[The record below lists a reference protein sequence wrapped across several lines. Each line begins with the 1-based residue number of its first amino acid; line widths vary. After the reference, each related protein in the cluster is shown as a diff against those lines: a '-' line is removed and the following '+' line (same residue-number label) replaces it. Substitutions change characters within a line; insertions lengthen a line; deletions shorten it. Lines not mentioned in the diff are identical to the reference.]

1 MLRSIVILNFGL
13 QYCAL
18 YTHTKR
24 EACFM
29 IIFFICLT
37 ILILG
42 YKFYS
47 PFVEKQA
54 GMDTTVDTPQKR
66 FSEGVDYVAI
76 HPVRAFLIQFLNIAG
91 VGPIF
96 GPILGALYGPVALVW
111 IVLGNVLGGAVH
123 DFFSGVMSIKED
135 GKSLPEIAG
144 HYYNVVFK
152 GFMLIFTAML
162 LFFVGVVFIM
172 SPAGLLSNL
181 DVFEGTFFAN
191 NTFWVLAIL
200 AYYFLA
206 TLLPIDKIIT
216 KFYPLFGL
224 LMIVMT
230 TLIAGALLL
239 DAPHLPVAGDFLAY
253 FEADHAHDFLEPN
266 PDGLPTWPLLF
277 ITITCGAI
285 SGFHSTQ
292 APIIARC
299 LTNEKYVR
307 PVYYGAMMCEGI
319 VGCVWALAGIAAFP
333 EGYAGLKALLDQGGP
348 GLVVNHVANSYLGV
362 MGGIMAIIAVAV
374 FPITSGDTAF
384 RSLRLTVVDAFNIPQ
399 SLRNRLLLAVPIL
412 TIAFFMTKL
421 DFSVIWRYFAFSNML
436 LSTSVLWLATKY
448 LFDRRAFHWI
458 TSIPAVI
465 ATGVTLSYIMTAAI
479 GFNLSAD
486 LGKPIGAAVVVIG
499 LVGLVFVH
507 SKHKKLDVA

>member
-1 MLRSIVILNFGL
+1 
-13 QYCAL
+13 
-18 YTHTKR
+18 
-24 EACFM
+24 M
-29 IIFFICLT
+29 IIFFICIT

-54 GMDTTVDTPQKR
+54 GIDPTVATPQTR
-66 FSEGVDYVAI
+66 FSEGVDYVPI

-111 IVLGNVLGGAVH
+111 IVIGNVLGGAVH
-123 DFFSGVMSIKED
+123 DYFSGVMSIKED

-181 DVFEGTFFAN
+181 DSFQGTILAD
-191 NTFWVLAIL
+191 NTFWVLVIL
-200 AYYFLA
+200 GYYFLA

-216 KFYPLFGL
+216 KFYPIFGL

-230 TLIAGALLL
+230 SMIAVALLI
-239 DAPHLPVAGDFLAY
+239 DAPHLPVTGDFWAY
-253 FEADHAHDFLEPN
+253 FEADHAHDFLAPN

-277 ITITCGAI
+277 VTITCGAI

-307 PVYYGAMMCEGI
+307 PVYYGAMVCEGI
-319 VGCVWALAGIAAFP
+319 VACVWALAGIAAFP
-333 EGYAGLKALLDQGGP
+333 EGYAGLKAMLDTGGP

-362 MGGIMAIIAVAV
+362 FGGIMAIVAVAV

-399 SLRNRLLLAVPIL
+399 SIRNRLLLALPIL
-412 TIAFFMTKL
+412 TIAYFMTKL
-421 DFSVIWRYFAFSNML
+421 DFTVIWRYFAFSNML

-448 LFDRRAFHWI
+448 LFDRGTFHWI
-458 TSIPAVI
+458 ASIPAVI
-465 ATGVTLSYIMTAAI
+465 TTGVTISYIMTAAI
-479 GFNLSAD
+479 GFNLSPD
-486 LGKPIGAAVVVIG
+486 LGKPIGAVVVVIG
-499 LVGLVFVH
+499 FILLVIAH
-507 SKHKKLDVA
+507 NKHKQVAA

>member
-1 MLRSIVILNFGL
+1 ML
-13 QYCAL
+13 
-18 YTHTKR
+18 
-24 EACFM
+24 
-29 IIFFICLT
+29 IFFICIT

-54 GMDTTVDTPQKR
+54 GIDSTIDTPQKR
-66 FSEGVDYVAI
+66 FNEGVDYVAV
-76 HPVRAFLIQFLNIAG
+76 HPARAFLIQFLNIAG

-144 HYYNVVFK
+144 SYYNVVFK
-152 GFMLIFTAML
+152 GFMLLFTAML

-172 SPAGLLSNL
+172 SPAGLLSHL
-181 DVFEGTFFAN
+181 DVFEGTFFES

-200 AYYFLA
+200 GYYFLA

-216 KFYPLFGL
+216 KFYPIFGL

-230 TLIAGALLL
+230 TLIAIALLM
-239 DAPHLPVAGDFLAY
+239 DAPHLPVGGDFLAY

-292 APIIARC
+292 APIMARC

-307 PVYYGAMMCEGI
+307 PVYYGAMVCEGI
-319 VGCVWALAGIAAFP
+319 VACVWALAGIAAFP
-333 EGYAGLKALLDQGGP
+333 EGYAGLKALLDAGGP

-362 MGGIMAIIAVAV
+362 LGGIMAIIAVAV

-384 RSLRLTVVDAFNIPQ
+384 RSLRLTIVDAFNIPQ

-412 TIAFFMTKL
+412 TIAYFMTKL

-448 LFDRRAFHWI
+448 LFDRKAFHWI
-458 TSIPAVI
+458 TSVPAVI
-465 ATGVTLSYIMTAAI
+465 ATAVTISYIMTAPI
-479 GFNLSAD
+479 GINLSSD
-486 LGKPIGAAVVVIG
+486 LGKPIGVVTAVIVFVVVVIADA
-499 LVGLVFVH
+499 
-507 SKHKKLDVA
+507 KTKKGNVA

>member
-1 MLRSIVILNFGL
+1 ML
-13 QYCAL
+13 
-18 YTHTKR
+18 
-24 EACFM
+24 
-29 IIFFICLT
+29 IFFICIT

-54 GMDTTVDTPQKR
+54 GIDPTVATPQSR
-66 FSEGVDYVAI
+66 FSEGVDYVPI

-96 GPILGALYGPVALVW
+96 GPILGALYGPIALVW

-123 DFFSGVMSIKED
+123 DYFSGVMSIKED

-181 DVFEGTFFAN
+181 DFFKDTIFAN
-191 NTFWVLAIL
+191 NTFWVLVIL
-200 AYYFLA
+200 GYYFLA

-216 KFYPLFGL
+216 KFYPIFGL

-230 TLIAGALLL
+230 TMIAIALLI
-239 DAPHLPVAGDFLAY
+239 DAPHLPLTGDFMAY
-253 FEADHAHDFLEPN
+253 FEADHAHDFLTPN

-277 ITITCGAI
+277 VTITCGAI

-307 PVYYGAMMCEGI
+307 PVYYGAMVCEG
-319 VGCVWALAGIAAFP
+319 VVACVWALAGIAAFP
-333 EGYAGLKALLDQGGP
+333 EGYAGLKDLLAQGGP

-362 MGGIMAIIAVAV
+362 LGGIMAIIAVAV

-399 SLRNRLLLAVPIL
+399 SVRNRLLLAVPIL
-412 TIAFFMTKL
+412 TIAYFMTKL
-421 DFSVIWRYFAFSNML
+421 DFTLIWRYFAFSNML

-448 LFDRRAFHWI
+448 LFDRGTFHWI
-458 TSIPAVI
+458 ASVPAVI
-465 ATGVTLSYIMTAAI
+465 TTGVTVSYIMTAAI

-486 LGKPIGAAVVVIG
+486 LGRPIGAAVVVIG
-499 LVGLVFVH
+499 LILLVLAH
-507 SKHKKLDVA
+507 NKHKSVAA

>member
-1 MLRSIVILNFGL
+1 ML
-13 QYCAL
+13 
-18 YTHTKR
+18 
-24 EACFM
+24 
-29 IIFFICLT
+29 IFFICIT

-54 GMDTTVDTPQKR
+54 GIDPTIDTPQKR
-66 FSEGVDYVAI
+66 FNEGVDYVAV

-91 VGPIF
+91 IGPIF
-96 GPILGALYGPVALVW
+96 GPILGALYGPIALVW

-144 HYYNVVFK
+144 SYYNVVFK
-152 GFMLIFTAML
+152 GFMLVFTAML

-172 SPAGLLSNL
+172 SPAGLFSHL
-181 DVFEGTFFAN
+181 DIFEGTIFAN
-191 NTFWVLAIL
+191 NTFWVLVIL
-200 AYYFLA
+200 SYYFLA

-216 KFYPLFGL
+216 KFYPVFGL

-230 TLIAGALLL
+230 TLIGGALLM

-292 APIIARC
+292 APIMARC

-307 PVYYGAMMCEGI
+307 PVYYGAMISEGI

-333 EGYAGLKALLDQGGP
+333 DGYAGLKALLDSGGP
-348 GLVVNHVANSYLGV
+348 GLVVNHVANSYLGTI
-362 MGGIMAIIAVAV
+362 GGIMSIIAVAV

-384 RSLRLTVVDAFNIPQ
+384 RSLRLTIVDAFNIPQ
-399 SLRNRLLLAVPIL
+399 SIRNRLLLAVPIL
-412 TIAFFMTKL
+412 TIAYFMTKL

-448 LFDRRAFHWI
+448 LFDRKAFHWI
-458 TSIPAVI
+458 ASIPAVI
-465 ATGVTLSYIMTAAI
+465 TTAVTISYIMTAPI
-479 GFNLSAD
+479 GINLSSD
-486 LGKPIGAAVVVIG
+486 LGKPIGAVVAVIVFILVVIADA
-499 LVGLVFVH
+499 
-507 SKHKKLDVA
+507 KNKKLHAA

>member
-1 MLRSIVILNFGL
+1 ML
-13 QYCAL
+13 
-18 YTHTKR
+18 
-24 EACFM
+24 
-29 IIFFICLT
+29 IFFICIT

-54 GMDTTVDTPQKR
+54 GIDSSVATPQSR
-66 FSEGVDYVAI
+66 FSEGVDYVPI

-96 GPILGALYGPVALVW
+96 GPILGAIYGPVALVW
-111 IVLGNVLGGAVH
+111 IVIGNVLGGAVH
-123 DFFSGVMSIKED
+123 DYFSGVMSIKED

-144 HYYNVVFK
+144 HYYNIVFK
-152 GFMLIFTAML
+152 GVMLLFTAML

-181 DVFEGTFFAN
+181 DVFQDTFLAN
-191 NTFWVLAIL
+191 NTLWVLVIL
-200 AYYFLA
+200 GYYFLA

-216 KFYPLFGL
+216 KFYPIFGL

-230 TLIAGALLL
+230 SMIAIALLIDAPQLPIAGDL
-239 DAPHLPVAGDFLAY
+239 FAY
-253 FEADHAHDFLEPN
+253 FTTDHAHDFLAPN
-266 PDGLPTWPLLF
+266 PDGLPIWPLLF

-307 PVYYGAMMCEGI
+307 PVYYGAMVCEGA
-319 VGCVWALAGIAAFP
+319 VACVWALAGIAAFP
-333 EGYAGLKALLDQGGP
+333 EGYAGLKAMLDTGGP
-348 GLVVNHVANSYLGV
+348 GLVVNHIANSYLGV
-362 MGGIMAIIAVAV
+362 FGGIMAIIAVAV

-384 RSLRLTVVDAFNIPQ
+384 RSLRLTIVDAFNIPQ
-399 SLRNRLLLAVPIL
+399 SIRNRLLLAVPIL
-412 TIAFFMTKL
+412 TIAYFMTKL
-421 DFSVIWRYFAFSNML
+421 DFTVIWRYFAFSNML

-448 LFDRRAFHWI
+448 LFDRGTFHWI
-458 TSIPAVI
+458 ASIPAVLT
-465 ATGVTLSYIMTAAI
+465 TGVSVSYIMTAAI
-479 GFNLSAD
+479 GFNLTAD
-486 LGKPIGAAVVVIG
+486 LGRPIGVVVVVIG
-499 LVGLVFVH
+499 LVLLVFIDK
-507 SKHKKLDVA
+507 KHKSEAA

>member
-1 MLRSIVILNFGL
+1 
-13 QYCAL
+13 
-18 YTHTKR
+18 
-24 EACFM
+24 M
-29 IIFFICLT
+29 IIFFICITL
-37 ILILG
+37 LILG
-42 YKFYS
+42 FKFYS
-47 PFVEKQA
+47 PFVERQA
-54 GMDTTVDTPQKR
+54 GIDPSAKTPQQKYN
-66 FSEGVDYVAI
+66 EGVDYVAI

-96 GPILGALYGPVALVW
+96 GPILGALYGPIALVW
-111 IVLGNVLGGAVH
+111 IVLGNILGGAVH
-123 DFFSGVMSIKED
+123 DFFAGVMSIKEE

-144 HYYNVVFK
+144 HYYNLFFK
-152 GFMLIFTAML
+152 ALMLLFTAML

-181 DVFEGTFFAN
+181 DLFKDTWLAN
-191 NTFWVLAIL
+191 NTFWVLLIL
-200 AYYFLA
+200 GYYLLA

-216 KFYPLFGL
+216 RLYPLFGL

-239 DAPHLPVAGDFLAY
+239 EAPHLPVGSDFLAY
-253 FEADHAHDFLEPN
+253 FTDAHSHDILAPN

-307 PVYYGAMMCEGI
+307 PVYYGAMMCEGM
-319 VGCVWALAGIAAFP
+319 VACVWALAGIAAFP
-333 EGYAGLKALLDQGGP
+333 EGYAGLKAMLDIGGP
-348 GLVVNHVANSYLGV
+348 GMVVNHIASSYLGIA
-362 MGGIMAIIAVAV
+362 GGIMAIVAVAV

-384 RSLRLTVVDAFNIPQ
+384 RSLRLTIVDAFNIPQ
-399 SLRNRLLLAVPIL
+399 SIKNRLLVAVPIL
-412 TIAFFMTKL
+412 TVAYFMTHL

-448 LFDRRAFHWI
+448 LFDRQAFHWI

-465 ATGVTLSYIMTAAI
+465 GTAVTVSYISTAAI
-479 GFNLSAD
+479 G
-486 LGKPIGAAVVVIG
+486 LGLPQSYGIPIGITMTLLGLAALVV
-499 LVGLVFVH
+499 L
-507 SKHKKLDVA
+507 HKNINKAAA

>member
-1 MLRSIVILNFGL
+1 
-13 QYCAL
+13 
-18 YTHTKR
+18 
-24 EACFM
+24 M

-54 GMDTTVDTPQKR
+54 GLDSKIDTPQKR
-66 FSEGVDYVAI
+66 FSEGVDYVPI

-96 GPILGALYGPVALVW
+96 GPILGALYGPIALVW
-111 IVLGNVLGGAVH
+111 IVLGNVFGGAVH

-144 HYYNVVFK
+144 KYYNVVFK

-181 DVFEGTFFAN
+181 NFFEGTILAN

-206 TLLPIDKIIT
+206 TLLPIDKI
-216 KFYPLFGL
+216 
-224 LMIVMT
+224 
-230 TLIAGALLL
+230 
-239 DAPHLPVAGDFLAY
+239 FLAY
-253 FEADHAHDFLEPN
+253 FETDHAHDFLEPN

-307 PVYYGAMMCEGI
+307 PVYYGAMVCEGI

-333 EGYAGLKALLDQGGP
+333 EGYEGLKLLLDQGGP

-362 MGGIMAIIAVAV
+362 FGGIMAIIAVAV

-412 TIAFFMTKL
+412 TIAYFMTKL
-421 DFSVIWRYFAFSNML
+421 DFTVIWRYFAFSNML

-448 LFDRRAFHWI
+448 LFDRGTFHWI
-458 TSIPAVI
+458 ASVPAVI
-465 ATGVTLSYIMTAAI
+465 TTAVTLSYIMTAQI
-479 GFNLSAD
+479 GFNLSSD
-486 LGKPIGAAVVVIG
+486 FSKPIGVVATIIG
-499 LVGLVFVH
+499 LLALVITHF
-507 SKHKKLDVA
+507 SKHKKANVAGEL